1 MQCLCESVVAIDK
14 RFINR
19 VNLGT
24 VPVYVSQLWQL
35 TRGS

>member
-14 RFINR
+14 RFINGLK
-19 VNLGT
+19 LGT
-24 VPVYVSQLWQL
+24 VPVYVSQWWPL